1 MLHAALAVGCH
12 TFVNIS
18 TDKAIN
24 PTNVLGASKR
34 IAEALVLQAARHAP
48 EGARYVSVRFGN
60 VLGSRGS
67 VIPIFQEQIRMGG
80 PLTVTHPDMTR
91 YFMTIPEAS
100 QLVLQAGILGETGKV
115 YVLDMGEPVRIVDLA
130 TDMARLSGLDPTRD
144 IDLQFTGIR
153 PGEKLFEEMFSP
165 QEDQCSEVHPKVF
178 NANISEFPEALLDEG
193 LLGLQAAI
201 KLPEGQRQTLILHW
215 LQQLVPSYTPSP
227 TGLGRYGEQVADRRA
242 SGAYAVL

>member
-1 MLHAALAVGCH
+1 
-12 TFVNIS
+12 
-18 TDKAIN
+18 
-24 PTNVLGASKR
+24 
-34 IAEALVLQAARHAP
+34 
-48 EGARYVSVRFGN
+48 
-60 VLGSRGS
+60 
-67 VIPIFQEQIRMGG
+67 EQIRMGG

-165 QEDQCSEVHPKVF
+165 QEDQCCEVHPKVF
-178 NANISEFPEALLDEG
+178 NANISDFPEALLEEG
-193 LLGLQAAI
+193 LLG
-201 KLPEGQRQTLILHW
+201 
-215 LQQLVPSYTPSP
+215 
-227 TGLGRYGEQVADRRA
+227 
-242 SGAYAVL
+242 